1 MLSLVLICL
10 LAINKTAL
18 GLSVPDYESMW
29 IPMRSGDSEQA
40 RVTVKHGLGETPL
53 LVDVQVK
60 AMHEPNKDFIFTGI
74 GGRPRDDD
82 ESEPFGGV
90 IYYYNNEKI
99 VASAPI
105 KNSKLGRDG
114 FAIYTENGTYF
125 SGRNSQE
132 EDHVHVRFRAWRA
145 GSLPTPDMNKT
156 AVPVRARSADP
167 SELYVTTAHGL
178 DAYPALVLVRAKL
191 IDGQM
196 PGYMADSVGA
206 SFVSYP
212 DDNPDN
218 EYFIHAFNDRNI
230 RVWVSDTGL
239 LAGGSDGYEIFPHCS
254 SGMLEMYA
262 WAASSLQPAITA
274 AMDLG
279 PEVVDEQL
287 EIPLTSGHVD
297 SFTRAWVE
305 AVDGPN
311 VGYRFPGSGAMAY
324 SATVLDPVCTYGGLT
339 YAYTQEAVRF
349 WRPTDV
355 INGGL
360 VCVASVFGN
369 GRNAQRSVNGLAI
382 VMVWT
387 SVTHPEDTFQWADPE
402 ERCIRIQP

>member
-1 MLSLVLICL
+1 MAL
-10 LAINKTAL
+10 LTHFQSCDCVIISAL

-60 AMHEPNKDFIFTGI
+60 AMHAPNKDFIFTGI

-114 FAIYTENGTYF
+114 FAIYT
-125 SGRNSQE
+125 
-132 EDHVHVRFRAWRA
+132 A
-145 GSLPTPDMNKT
+145 
-156 AVPVRARSADP
+156 

-287 EIPLTSGHVD
+287 EIPLTSGHV
-297 SFTRAWVE
+297 E

-360 VCVASVFGN
+360 VCVASVF
-369 GRNAQRSVNGLAI
+369 
-382 VMVWT
+382 
-387 SVTHPEDTFQWADPE
+387 DTFQWADPE
-402 ERCIRIQP
+402 ERCIRIQPARR